1 MPFVPGQH
9 LIVRISDVAFGGEGV
24 GRVDDFVVF
33 VPFVITGEEVEVEII
48 EVKKHFARAKLLR
61 VIEASPERVTP
72 PCPYFGACGGGGY
85 PHPDYARQLR
95 GERIG

>member
-33 VPFVITGEEVEVEII
+33 VPFVITGEEVEAEII
-48 EVKKHFARAKLLR
+48 EVKKHCARAKLLR
-61 VIEASPERVTP
+61 VIEASPERVPP
-72 PCPYFGACGGGGY
+72 PCPYFGACGGCSY
-85 PHPDYARQLR
+85 QHLDYAAQLR
-95 GERIG
+95 VKHK